1 MIEIEPVYTTEA
13 IATGAGR
20 NGHVQSPDGRVS
32 EDLAVPVEMGGS
44 GKGTNPEQ
52 LFAAGYAA
60 CFHSALQMVA
70 RQAKKD
76 LGDSSVGARVSI
88 GQAGE
93 GFGLAVALR
102 SLSRL
107 CRTTR
112 PSGLPIRPT
121 RCVPT
126 RTPLGAI
133 SALTS
138 PSSTTDVRCSWG
150 RF

>member
-76 LGDSSVGARVSI
+76 LGDSSVAH
-88 GQAGE
+88 
-93 GFGLAVALR
+93 GFHSVRPGRGLALPSPWR